1 MCECEFGKPSTRQFP
16 GSAKLVDSPEVRAVM
31 GDLADAYTRLEAQG
45 KLHPDQ
51 KLQTALKT
59 WQEQGLAGL
68 WDLVM

>member
-1 MCECEFGKPSTRQFP
+1 
-16 GSAKLVDSPEVRAVM
+16 M
-31 GDLADAYTRLEAQG
+31 GDLADTYTRLEAQG

-68 WDLVM
+68 WGLVV